1 VHAKLVIPTAANC
14 WLSWTEISIKTACNG
29 FKRLNA
35 RRILR
40 RSEAQLVR
48 FAVEALRQLQ
58 LRNSGPQVQRGRD
71 NFTRRDAD
79 D

>member
-1 VHAKLVIPTAANC
+1 VHAKIAIPTAANC
-14 WLSWTEISIKTACNG
+14 WLSWTEICIKTACNG
-29 FKRLNA
+29 FKLLNA

-40 RSEAQLVR
+40 RSEAQVVS

-58 LRNSGPQVQRGRD
+58 LPNSDPQVQGGRD
-71 NFTRRDAD
+71 SLTRRVTD